1 MLHSLL
7 SPRLQP
13 RRDRRADAA
22 PAGGGRGAPGRGA
35 PLPRSLA
42 GGGRVSWDR
51 RGLPRSVRRAA
62 ALVRAFRLLARR
74 ASIVVHPTP
83 ASLVRYRAGEL
94 PSERQ
99 REIQEH
105 FLFCPLCP
113 ELLLD
118 LALFTPPRPRRAA
131 ELAAD
136 LGLAQA
142 WRALRARLGRSRT

>member
-1 MLHSLL
+1 M
-7 SPRLQP
+7 
-13 RRDRRADAA
+13 
-22 PAGGGRGAPGRGA
+22 
-35 PLPRSLA
+35 
-42 GGGRVSWDR
+42 SWDG
-51 RGLPRSVRRAA
+51 RGLPRSAMRRAA

-94 PSERQ
+94 PGERQ

-118 LALFTPPRPRRAA
+118 LALFTPARPRRAA

-142 WRALRARLGRSRT
+142 WRALRSRLASQGRREDRSPDPRRRRSGP